1 MTDPA
6 ALPLLDPCFCYLK
19 LQLIEIIDIYPSL
32 RKSNGFEKYVVKEKI
47 DMIMMISIDRP
58 KNRSRV
64 LQGGKIER

>member
-19 LQLIEIIDIYPSL
+19 HQVIEIIDIYPSL